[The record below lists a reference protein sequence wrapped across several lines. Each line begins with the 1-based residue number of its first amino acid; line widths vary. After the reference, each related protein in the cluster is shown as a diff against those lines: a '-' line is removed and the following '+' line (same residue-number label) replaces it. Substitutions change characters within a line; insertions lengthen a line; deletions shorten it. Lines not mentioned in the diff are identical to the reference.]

1 MFDGPTHEELEAGMD
16 ALAIGLESL
25 VFRMLANDAT
35 RMDEFKD
42 WQLLFE
48 EARRAPHDAEA
59 CDRATDALHRLLI
72 LTPAFQESDQP
83 EPA

>member
-1 MFDGPTHEELEAGMD
+1 MYEGPTQEELEAGLE

-25 VFRMLANDAT
+25 VFRMLANDAA

-59 CDRATDALHRLLI
+59 CQRCEDALQRLLVCDH
-72 LTPAFQESDQP
+72 TTA
-83 EPA
+83 